1 MSNRD
6 FQIEMRMRAEFA
18 SAQKGLEQI
27 QGNLEKI
34 ETAAAS
40 ASSELGKVGTSAES
54 TGSQAYTQASRLTQ
68 QAIAAEIGLIRELQ
82 ERLQAGASSWDDLAD
97 TEARLDAAMSKGL
110 VTAEEYDAA
119 LGQLDKSHQQLTAS
133 TDRQQKSIDGA
144 VSRYDR
150 AGAQLQR
157 LARDE
162 AQLKRAVDEGR
173 ISREQYNKA
182 MAGIAAQRQAVQG
195 INQQARALRG
205 LSLETAGV
213 QRNLSQL
220 LVYAATGRWALAG
233 QQVVQLGKGA
243 GFARLAFSGL
253 GAAALGAAAG
263 VGVVTVAAV
272 KGYLEFRAFE
282 RALIATGRAAGVTA
296 GQLGQI
302 SSSVGG
308 ETGRFAEANQALQGL
323 VASGKIAGDSLA
335 SATSAAVNLA
345 TLTGRSIDDTTKDI
359 IRLAKEPTKFLLE
372 MNEQYNFL
380 TTEVYEHVR
389 SLEEQGRKT
398 DAVRVAV
405 DALERV
411 HEDRVSRMRESAG
424 SLERAWN
431 DVSTATGA
439 AFSLMKQLLG
449 GIGSADPSA
458 EILRIQ
464 TELALRGSGVSAA
477 NPVAGFFQEVTK
489 GREAELRA
497 RLKVLLEEKKVEEDI
512 AAEVA
517 KRVKLEGDAVAIR
530 AKWDAEAA
538 GADKSIAKQKE
549 LNDLLLEFETLQ
561 EEARKRGVADPRLTD
576 GSFQRRE
583 AAIIKKYEEKGEKYE
598 EKGEKATKAAKDVE
612 EAGKREIESLWQQ
625 IAMLGQLDEATGK
638 VSETARIYYEIT
650 KGGYKDYS
658 AGVKQQLIDAAQ
670 LLDSERTKIE
680 LAKEFANAQLEI
692 AALQGKASDA
702 EFERAK
708 ERIKAFQQQAL
719 NAGSAGQA
727 AGFSQQL
734 GLEQAKHDLQTLETT
749 WQRVMGEI
757 QRRQQ
762 AIQVQQQAGL
772 LTEAGAQREIVA
784 LYREQSV
791 LLNQLLPM
799 MEASAAAL
807 GNPEA
812 IANVQRMRLELESM
826 AATTDLL
833 RTTIVNTFESSFSN
847 SLVSLVTATNSLREA
862 GEQFFLSMARG
873 VAEFIAQEWSQQLAG
888 KLSGLLGMLGNGG
901 ADVASSAATQAA
913 AAALTA
919 AGTTVTAGATAVGTS
934 ATVLTGAGGT
944 MITGA
949 AAVSAAAI
957 QLQAAAA
964 TLLAANSAS
973 AIGGFDAGG
982 FTGPGGKYQ
991 VAGVVHRGEYVMPQ
1005 ETVARYGLDYLRALH
1020 AGEIPRA
1027 RFARASAPAPVH
1039 TPKFSY
1045 ASGGLVGGGMPA
1057 PSLTLRNYTL
1067 FDINEL
1073 AQRLAEVPAFEKAVV
1088 NKVLDNSS
1096 AVREGL
1102 QS

>member
-6 FQIEMRMRAEFA
+6 FTIDMRMRAEFA

-40 ASSELGKVGTSAES
+40 ASSELGKIGTSAES

-68 QAIAAEIGLIRELQ
+68 QAIEAEIGLFRELQ

-110 VTAEEYDAA
+110 VTAEEYDEA

-133 TDRQQKSIDGA
+133 TDRQQKSIDGV

-173 ISREQYNKA
+173 ISREQYNQA

-195 INQQARALRG
+195 INNQAMALRG
-205 LSLETAGV
+205 LNLESAGV

-220 LVYAATGRWALAG
+220 LVYAATGRWELAG
-233 QQVVQLGKGA
+233 QQVVKLGKGA
-243 GFARLAFSGL
+243 GLTRLAFSGL

-263 VGVVTVAAV
+263 VGVVTFAAV
-272 KGYLEFRAFE
+272 KGYLEMRAYE
-282 RALIATGRAAGVTA
+282 RALIATGNAAGVTT
-296 GQLGQI
+296 GQLRTI
-302 SSSVGG
+302 SDSVGAD
-308 ETGRFAEANQALQGL
+308 TGRYADANTALQGL
-323 VASGKIAGDSLA
+323 VTSGKIAAGSLT

-345 TLTGRSIDDTTKDI
+345 TLTGRSIEDTTRDI
-359 IRLAKEPTKFLLE
+359 IRLAKEPTAFLVE
-372 MNEQYNFL
+372 MNDQYNFL
-380 TTEVYEHVR
+380 TAEVYEHVR
-389 SLEEQGRKT
+389 SLEDQGRHT
-398 DAVRVAV
+398 DAVRVA
-405 DALERV
+405 LGELHRV
-411 HEDRVSRMRESAG
+411 HEDRVKEMRESAG
-424 SLERAWN
+424 FLEGAWLDARDAVRGAFQALKGFALDQGSSDPAAQIRNIERDLAGRRFAGGGQIPDNKQTRQLFADLKLLYAQQQATEQLAAAEGERVRIQTAGVNARNKVDNDLARTDKAIAKQREINALVAEYNKIRA
-431 DVSTATGA
+431 
-439 AFSLMKQLLG
+439 
-449 GIGSADPSA
+449 ADPSD
-458 EILRIQ
+458 R
-464 TELALRGSGVSAA
+464 R
-477 NPVAGFFQEVTK
+477 
-489 GREAELRA
+489 
-497 RLKVLLEEKKVEEDI
+497 
-512 AAEVA
+512 
-517 KRVKLEGDAVAIR
+517 
-530 AKWDAEAA
+530 
-538 GADKSIAKQKE
+538 
-549 LNDLLLEFETLQ
+549 LNDGSFETLRKAI
-561 EEARKRGVADPRLTD
+561 EERFADRTRQAKQQKDP
-576 GSFQRRE
+576 E
-583 AAIIKKYEEKGEKYE
+583 AG
-598 EKGEKATKAAKDVE
+598 
-612 EAGKREIESLWQQ
+612 GKRELDNLWQQ
-625 IAMLGQLDEATGK
+625 IALVGQLDDAQEGVT
-638 VSETARIYYEIT
+638 ETARIYYEVT
-650 KGGYKDYS
+650 KGGFKDYS
-658 AGVKQQLIDAAQ
+658 EGTKQQLIDAAQ
-670 LLDSERTKIE
+670 LLDHERNKIRIGKELVGVQMEILRLQGRSGEAE
-680 LAKEFANAQLEI
+680 LAELRPQLMSLQQELLNLGRTAE
-692 AALQGKASDA
+692 AADVSKLLGLK
-702 EFERAK
+702 
-708 ERIKAFQQQAL
+708 
-719 NAGSAGQA
+719 QA
-727 AGFSQQL
+727 AY
-734 GLEQAKHDLQTLETT
+734 DLQQMEAT

-757 QRRQQ
+757 QRQQQSIQLRQQ
-762 AIQVQQQAGL
+762 AGV

-784 LYREQSV
+784 LYRDKSLV
-791 LLNQLLPM
+791 LNALLPK
-799 MEASAAAL
+799 MEATARAL

-833 RTTIVNTFESSFSN
+833 RTTIANTFESSFSN

-888 KLSGLLGMLGNGG
+888 KLSGLLGMLGSGS

-913 AAALTA
+913 AAALAA
-919 AGTTVTAGATAVGTS
+919 AGTTVATGATAVGTS
-934 ATVLTGAGGT
+934 ATVLTSAGGT

-949 AAVSAAAI
+949 AAISAAAI
-957 QLQAAAA
+957 QLQAAAT
-964 TLLAANSAS
+964 TLLAANAAS
-973 AIGGFDAGG
+973 TVGGFDAGG

-1005 ETVARYGLDYLRALH
+1005 ETVDRYGLDFLRAIH
-1020 AGEIPRA
+1020 AGVMPA
-1027 RFARASAPAPVH
+1027 AKFARALPPAPVRS
-1039 TPKFSY
+1039 PKFSY

-1088 NKVLDNSS
+1088 NKVLDNSN